1 MNDLFLVSLF
11 SIAGSGVGILTGLIP
26 GLHTNNIAL
35 LMLFFASLAQEKW
48 SIYFCIFLV
57 SASITHTF
65 LDIIP
70 STFIGAAEEDTALVV
85 LPAHSMLLEGRG
97 YDAIAISALSSL
109 ASVITCFLLL
119 LPFKFILAEPA
130 NLYLLLEKILPW
142 ILICISLLV
151 IFTNENF
158 LYALLIFFLSG
169 IFGMVILN
177 MNTSFMVKSSSIFPA
192 LAGLFGVPAIIR
204 AYKTVVPEQTI
215 GEKVIEEN
223 RKRMKKR
230 DVISGTIAG
239 GIVSVLPGVSSAIAT
254 TIALI
259 TRKERNRENTISI
272 LSATNTATNFFV
284 LATLFILLKARSG
297 FAIAISKLVSVEK
310 WDKIIFP
317 YPFNLFLIA
326 TIISSLLSY
335 YATLKIGRVVAK
347 NISNISYSSLLKI
360 SLAIIILMVFIF
372 NGVLGMLILFVASSI
387 GLLCL
392 EFKVR
397 RSVCMGILLLPLI
410 LRYFL

>member
-1 MNDLFLVSLF
+1 M
-11 SIAGSGVGILTGLIP
+11 
-26 GLHTNNIAL
+26 
-35 LMLFFASLAQEKW
+35 
-48 SIYFCIFLV
+48 
-57 SASITHTF
+57 
-65 LDIIP
+65 
-70 STFIGAAEEDTALVV
+70 
-85 LPAHSMLLEGRG
+85 
-97 YDAIAISALSSL
+97 
-109 ASVITCFLLL
+109 
-119 LPFKFILAEPA
+119 
-130 NLYLLLEKILPW
+130 
-142 ILICISLLV
+142 
-151 IFTNENF
+151 
-158 LYALLIFFLSG
+158 
-169 IFGMVILN
+169 
-177 MNTSFMVKSSSIFPA
+177 
-192 LAGLFGVPAIIR
+192 PAIIR
-204 AYKTVVPEQTI
+204 AYKTVVPEQII

-372 NGVLGMLILFVASSI
+372 NGILGMLILFVASSI